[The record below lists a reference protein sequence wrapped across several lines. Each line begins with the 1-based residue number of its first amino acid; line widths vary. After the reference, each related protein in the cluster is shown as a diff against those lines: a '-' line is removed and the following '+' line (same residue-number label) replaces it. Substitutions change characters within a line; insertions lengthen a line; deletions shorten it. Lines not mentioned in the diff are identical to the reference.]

1 MDATL
6 ASLLGGVLGGLISG
20 LIAIWAY
27 AHGYLK
33 LERNER
39 RLAKVRL
46 VDDIIASRFALDAAY
61 PVSET
66 DAHFFNRTMA
76 RIPYIFS
83 EDKEVMRL
91 YDEFIMFPNNTDRL
105 VDLIRATT
113 SSAEIKGG
121 LQPRYVTGVYS
132 IRPRD

>member
-1 MDATL
+1 MDPTIAGL
-6 ASLLGGVLGGLISG
+6 MGGVAGGLVG
-20 LIAIWAY
+20 ALGTAWAY

-33 LERNER
+33 LEKNER

-66 DAHFFNRTMA
+66 DAHFFNRTMS

-83 EDKEVMRL
+83 GDKKVMDA
-91 YDEFIMFPNNTDRL
+91 YDKFMASPNETDRL
-105 VDLIRATT
+105 IDLIRSTT
-113 SSAEIKGG
+113 DSAEIKGG
-121 LQPRYVTGVYS
+121 LDPRYVSGVYS